1 MTTGCHLNTAGMTR
15 MVRPMVGRWIAG
27 RAIGDRTVRLDHAA
41 NVLVISSSSTV
52 RVMFAV
58 TVITT
63 MMFTVGATLAD
74 QAAWA
79 IILVLIL
86 WTVATPIFSDFA
98 VALMLVPF
106 SRSVRA
112 RCSV

>member
-1 MTTGCHLNTAGMTR
+1 MGGSIGRGSVTTGCHLDTAGMTR
-15 MVRPMVGRWIAG
+15 MVRPMVARWIVG
-27 RAIGDRTVRLDHAA
+27 QPMGSRTVRLNQAA

-52 RVMFAV
+52 R
-58 TVITT
+58 

-98 VALMLVPF
+98 VALMLVPL

-112 RCSV
+112 PP

>member
-1 MTTGCHLNTAGMTR
+1 MTR
-15 MVRPMVGRWIAG
+15 MVRPMVARWIVG
-27 RAIGDRTVRLDHAA
+27 QPMGSGTVRLNQAA

-52 RVMFAV
+52 R
-58 TVITT
+58 

-79 IILVLIL
+79 ILIL
-86 WTVATPIFSDFA
+86 WTVAMPIFSDFA
-98 VALMLVPF
+98 VALMVVPL

-112 RCSV
+112 PP